1 VTDLA
6 GVFTYHNDAQRTG
19 LNAKEYALSPS
30 NVSASTFGKLFSCVL
45 DTPGFVYA
53 QPLYAANLMMS
64 DGKNHNV
71 VFVATESDW
80 VYAFDADSAPCQLL
94 WKTRVLKSG
103 DTTVPAAD
111 TGEVNDLVPEIGVT
125 STPVIDPATG
135 TLYVCAKAK
144 DNSNAYHH
152 RLYALNLSDGA
163 PKFGSPVEIT
173 APKFNVLFHLQRPAL
188 LLNNGVV
195 YVAFGSHG
203 DHNVYQGWVIAY
215 DAATLAQKFAFATTD
230 PTVTTGSGNQG
241 SIWQSGN
248 GPSADSGGNVYVETA
263 NGVFDADT
271 GGSNYSDSVIK
282 LSAAGSVVDFFTPA
296 DQATLSANDVDL
308 GSSGVIVLPDSLG
321 SAQHPHLAIATGKTG
336 VLYLLDRD
344 NLGKFNAGGNRSVQ
358 EVPVQPNTTQ
368 VIGGIFGQP
377 AVFGGN
383 LYVAAVGDALKQYGI
398 ANGAITTA
406 PQSQSG
412 NTFDLRGA
420 TPVVSANGAANGIV
434 WMLDISAFVNPPA
447 ASGPAV
453 LYAYDAANLANVLY
467 ASPASGAYAAG
478 NAVKFTVPTVAN
490 GKVYVGGQAS
500 LTVFGLFGPNVL
512 FTDDFNRA
520 DVNPIARNWT
530 TSFNVGGAIVGNELT
545 GGGAGD
551 NFIFLNSILPPP
563 NQYAKIT
570 FVSTGNNNSDTD
582 DGGPVV
588 RGDASGNG
596 YLLNVVSNDNPA
608 DSSWRLFRV
617 DAGHGTDI
625 DPGGKGGK
633 IGRALR
639 NGDVLEIR
647 AVGNLISGYLNG
659 IAIPGASTTD
669 ATYPTGGFG
678 VHLFG
683 NTGRWDD
690 FEGGS
695 L

>member
-1 VTDLA
+1 VLYVINRDNMSGFNPGGDQILQTVPITA
-6 GVFTYHNDAQRTG
+6 GPACIICGIF
-19 LNAKEYALSPS
+19 
-30 NVSASTFGKLFSCVL
+30 STPAFWQGN
-45 DTPGFVYA
+45 
-53 QPLYAANLMMS
+53 LYVIAIG
-64 DGKNHNV
+64 D
-71 VFVATESDW
+71 
-80 VYAFDADSAPCQLL
+80 
-94 WKTRVLKSG
+94 VLKQYTLANSSLSLLPARQASDTFAFPGASPAVSSTGATNGIVWAVNTSKNGTPNPGTGSG
-103 DTTVPAAD
+103 PA
-111 TGEVNDLVPEIGVT
+111 
-125 STPVIDPATG
+125 
-135 TLYVCAKAK
+135 
-144 DNSNAYHH
+144 
-152 RLYALNLSDGA
+152 
-163 PKFGSPVEIT
+163 
-173 APKFNVLFHLQRPAL
+173 VLF
-188 LLNNGVV
+188 
-195 YVAFGSHG
+195 
-203 DHNVYQGWVIAY
+203 AY
-215 DAATLAQKFAFATTD
+215 DAATLTKL
-230 PTVTTGSGNQG
+230 
-241 SIWQSGN
+241 
-248 GPSADSGGNVYVETA
+248 
-263 NGVFDADT
+263 
-271 GGSNYSDSVIK
+271 YSS
-282 LSAAGSVVDFFTPA
+282 P
-296 DQATLSANDVDL
+296 
-308 GSSGVIVLPDSLG
+308 SSGVG
-321 SAQHPHLAIATGKTG
+321 T
-336 VLYLLDRD
+336 
-344 NLGKFNAGGNRSVQ
+344 
-358 EVPVQPNTTQ
+358 
-368 VIGGIFGQP
+368 
-377 AVFGGN
+377 
-383 LYVAAVGDALKQYGI
+383 
-398 ANGAITTA
+398 
-406 PQSQSG
+406 
-412 NTFDLRGA
+412 
-420 TPVVSANGAANGIV
+420 
-434 WMLDISAFVNPPA
+434 
-447 ASGPAV
+447 
-453 LYAYDAANLANVLY
+453 
-467 ASPASGAYAAG
+467 AG
-478 NAVKFTVPTVAN
+478 NAVKFVVPTVAN
-490 GKVYVGGQAS
+490 GKVYFGTQTELS
-500 LTVFGLFGPNVL
+500 VFGLLDGSGPKVL

-520 DVNPIARNWT
+520 NVNPIAVNWT